1 MRPTC
6 RVEQPAMRTALLG
19 LGTLLCLSGCGSSEP
34 SAAEAPNR
42 WHVAGG
48 ALRDPEGRA
57 VILRGVNLAGAHKQ
71 APYFGF
77 HQPEDFNR
85 LSNDWGLNHVR
96 FLLLWAGIEPKKGE
110 YSDAYLDEVALRM
123 DWAASA
129 GLSVVLDMHQDVY
142 GEGFNGD
149 GAPRWTCDESHY
161 QKFTPTTPWF
171 MNYLD
176 PEVVA
181 CVDQFWTGPEL
192 RGHYQEAWRRVAK
205 RLGGHPAVIG
215 FDPMNEPFWGS
226 HSTLTFDAEVLQPFY
241 EDLTRAIRA
250 DAPKWVAFL
259 EPFAGRNL
267 GFATSLTPFSVRDV
281 VYSPH
286 AYDPDAESGKGF
298 EPKKRA
304 AFIGRIAALRAD
316 ADALGA
322 PLWLGEYGGMADS
335 PGIEPYVDAAYDGA
349 AAVAAGSAYWAY
361 DKSDGY
367 GLLAP
372 DGSEK
377 PQVLAQVVRPY
388 PERVAGDLLDWEWDE
403 AALRLRVRLRPDSRV
418 GAPTVIRVPP
428 RIYPKGYQ
436 ISCGGCATEVLAGE
450 ARLRDVPGGDPAV
463 IELAP

>member
-1 MRPTC
+1 MRS
-6 RVEQPAMRTALLG
+6 ALLVVCA
-19 LGTLLCLSGCGSSEP
+19 LLSGTGCGSSEP
-34 SAAEAPNR
+34 SDDAPPKR

-77 HQPEDFNR
+77 HQPQDFAR
-85 LSNDWGLNHVR
+85 VSGDWGLNHVR
-96 FLLLWAGIEPKKGE
+96 FLVLWAGIEPQKGQFSE
-110 YSDAYLDEVALRM
+110 AYLDEVAKRM
-123 DWAASA
+123 DWAAAA

-142 GEGFNGD
+142 GEGFAGD

-181 CVDQFWTGPEL
+181 CVDGFWTGTEL
-192 RGHYQEAWRRVAK
+192 REHYVEAWRHVAR
-205 RLGGHPAVIG
+205 RLGSHPAVIG

-226 HSTLTFDAEVLQPFY
+226 HSTLSFDREVLQPFY
-241 EDLTRAIRA
+241 DELAGAIREH
-250 DAPKWVAFL
+250 APDWVAFL

-267 GFATSLTPFSVRDV
+267 GFATSLTPFAMRDV

-316 ADALGA
+316 ADALGT
-322 PLWLGEYGGMADS
+322 PLWIGEYGGMSES
-335 PGIEPYVDAAYDGA
+335 PGIEAYVDAAYDGT

-361 DKSDGY
+361 DKSGGY
-367 GLLAP
+367 GLLNP

-377 PQVLAQVVRPY
+377 PQVLAQVARPY

-403 AALRLRVRLRPDSRV
+403 SALRLRVRLRPDSHSD
-418 GAPTVIRVPP
+418 APTVIRVPP
-428 RIYPKGYQ
+428 RIYAKGYQ
-436 ISCGGCATEVLAGE
+436 VSCGGCVTETLAGE
-450 ARLRDVPGGDPAV
+450 VQLRNVPTGDPAV
-463 IELAP
+463 IEIAP